1 MSRNICNMQKTLARH
16 KKHNGD
22 IFTPRRDVMSDFATV
37 KHLEHFGYGFEDRP
51 VGGSLLVKADCFEW
65 LKRVP
70 ANSLH
75 AIVTDPPYGVKEY
88 DKDQLKKRE
97 DGRGG
102 VWRIPPAFDGH
113 QRSPLPRF
121 TALDK
126 KERQRIVEFFTEWGK
141 LAVAALRPGAHL
153 FLATNTFMSQLVY
166 DALVEG
172 GFEFR
177 GEIIR
182 LVQTLRGGDRP
193 KNAEKEF
200 PDVCSMPRGCFE
212 PWGLFRKSL
221 PTHMTVGECLRQFE
235 TGGLRRQPNGNP
247 FKDVILSEKTP
258 RRERQI
264 ANHPSLKPQSFLRQI
279 VYVSLPLGKGI
290 LADPFMGSGSTVAAA
305 EYVGLQC
312 IGLERDE
319 RFFAMAEKGVPALAR
334 IAIDQTEKE
343 EITEGQLD
351 LLEDLPLNVDKSNS
365 PPSSRIRFESH
376 LP

>member
-1 MSRNICNMQKTLARH
+1 M
-16 KKHNGD
+16 
-22 IFTPRRDVMSDFATV
+22 
-37 KHLEHFGYGFEDRP
+37 
-51 VGGSLLVKADCFEW
+51 
-65 LKRVP
+65 
-70 ANSLH
+70 
-75 AIVTDPPYGVKEY
+75 
-88 DKDQLKKRE
+88 
-97 DGRGG
+97 
-102 VWRIPPAFDGH
+102 WRIPPAFDGH